1 MGTVSK
7 KGKTSVSNQPSAGHK
22 EYATKQKVYEEPKKG
37 KGKAF
42 LFLLIAAC
50 LAVGAYFVIKLD
62 VLVVSN
68 IWNIKN
74 SVILRRLYV
83 NEKKEHNWIVY

>member
-42 LFLLIAAC
+42 LFLLIAVC

-62 VLVVSN
+62 VFN
-68 IWNIKN
+68 RIKY
-74 SVILRRLYV
+74 SEY
-83 NEKKEHNWIVY
+83 KKLSDSKEIIC